1 MTSTDGEQQGINVS
15 SQEIQVETETGI
27 ETENAPADVV
37 APTIQTPTGRM
48 RIDLENGILSPVY
61 VPVTKVVR
69 DISDAF
75 LPKLEP
81 VPWRHF
87 FLLSLFVA
95 MP

>member
-1 MTSTDGEQQGINVS
+1 MASTDGEQQGVIVPI
-15 SQEIQVETETGI
+15 QIQV

-37 APTIQTPTGRM
+37 APAPTSQTPAGR
-48 RIDLENGILSPVY
+48 RLIDLEKGILSPVY
-61 VPVTKVVR
+61 MPVTKGLK

>member
-1 MTSTDGEQQGINVS
+1 MASTDGEQQGVIVPL
-15 SQEIQVETETGI
+15 QIQVETA
-27 ETENAPADVV
+27 NAPVNV
-37 APTIQTPTGRM
+37 ATPTNQTPSGRR
-48 RIDLENGILSPVY
+48 RIDLEKGILSPVY
-61 VPVTKVVR
+61 VPVTKVVK